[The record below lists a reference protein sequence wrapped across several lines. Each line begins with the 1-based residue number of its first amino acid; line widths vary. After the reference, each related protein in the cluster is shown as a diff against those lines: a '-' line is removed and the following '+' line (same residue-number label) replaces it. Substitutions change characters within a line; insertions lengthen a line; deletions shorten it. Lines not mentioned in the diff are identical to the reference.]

1 MRRGD
6 GVEIAGEVEVHV
18 LHRHDLRIAAA
29 GRTALDAEVRAER
42 SLADADDGLLADAV
56 QPVAEADRRGRLAF
70 AGRRRVDGGD
80 QDQLAVL
87 AAALRGDEL
96 GRDLRLVVAVGQK
109 VLCRDAELG
118 ADLHD
123 RLLLGGARD
132 LDVGLHFGH
141 DGSPEVLVGNVAVRA
156 AVCPLFPARIEP
168 ERPASRRLKTA
179 AQCTDCDR
187 KSERIV
193 TAMASAAGR
202 SALRYTLAYR
212 VSTLL
217 ISTRFERTRR
227 M

>member
-1 MRRGD
+1 MVVDQRRQQIVGRGD
-6 GVEIAGEVEVHV
+6 GVEIAGEMEVHV

-29 GRTALDAEVRAER
+29 GGTALDAEVRPER
-42 SLADADDGLLADAV
+42 GLADAGDGLLADAV

-109 VLCRDAELG
+109 VLVGDAELG

-141 DGSPEVLVGNVAVRA
+141 DGSPDGCGDRNVAVRA
-156 AVCPLFPARIEP
+156 DGCCRRLPGAHRARAASQRAVSKQPRNARI
-168 ERPASRRLKTA
+168 ATGK
-179 AQCTDCDR
+179 
-187 KSERIV
+187 
-193 TAMASAAGR
+193 AG
-202 SALRYTLAYR
+202 
-212 VSTLL
+212 
-217 ISTRFERTRR
+217 
-227 M
+227 